1 MKTNGLVTKL
11 KNLFAKG
18 RGVGELVQLMK
29 MSEEDPT
36 DMRIKLKIGEI
47 YFKKKQVD
55 QGIAIFKEVGEHYI
69 KEGFSLK
76 AVAIYKNILKFSPG
90 SVQFNENLAE
100 LFTKLSMPEDA
111 MTQYR
116 IVINYYQTHQ
126 MKDDAV
132 RVSRALVQL
141 NPENID
147 NRLKLAELLN
157 IYGKSEEAFAEY
169 QLLAKDLRKDMK
181 RLDLLVD
188 IYEKIILKKPDE
200 KGLLRELCIF
210 YLKLRDPKKVLRKIE
225 RMKLK
230 DDPEFAPIYEKA
242 LSLEQTLAK
251 NLENPES
258 THE

>member
-11 KNLFAKG
+11 KNLFAKS
-18 RGVGELVQLMK
+18 RGEGELVQLMK

-90 SVQFNENLAE
+90 SVQFNEKLAE

-141 NPENID
+141 NPENIE
-147 NRLKLAELLN
+147 NRLKLAELL
-157 IYGKSEEAFAEY
+157 SE
-169 QLLAKDLRKDMK
+169 
-181 RLDLLVD
+181 
-188 IYEKIILKKPDE
+188 
-200 KGLLRELCIF
+200 
-210 YLKLRDPKKVLRKIE
+210 
-225 RMKLK
+225 
-230 DDPEFAPIYEKA
+230 
-242 LSLEQTLAK
+242 
-251 NLENPES
+251 
-258 THE
+258 